1 MNTVKSI
8 LVCCG
13 NYPTKDDPVYSFVEQ
28 LVIAFAKLGIQM
40 IVVAPQ
46 SVTKC
51 FLRKVPLHPKYRVI
65 QNEGA
70 APIEVYQP
78 YTISLGRRFAFLN
91 RFFKKIS
98 MGRVLNNLHTKPDLC
113 YGHFWYYAFA
123 LYDYAKSNNI
133 PLFVASGE
141 ASIEKE
147 VHSSYNEMGSFLNY
161 YKGVFFASSKNKKES
176 MNLHFL
182 TKQKNLVIPNAIN
195 PAAFY
200 KKNKNKLRDEYSIS
214 RDFFIVVFVG
224 SFIDR
229 KGPNRVADAL
239 KKLDDDNIKVFFI
252 GREQDGR
259 KLNFCYKGTL
269 LKECIPHEKLVDYLN
284 MADVFVLP
292 TLAEGCCNAIIE
304 AMACGLPIISSN
316 CEFNDDILDES
327 CAIQINP
334 ESVDDIAKAIR
345 AVYDNQN
352 LRNKMG
358 EAALQ
363 KASSMTI
370 EKRANAILSFMSECI
385 GRG

>member
-1 MNTVKSI
+1 
-8 LVCCG
+8 
-13 NYPTKDDPVYSFVEQ
+13 
-28 LVIAFAKLGIQM
+28 
-40 IVVAPQ
+40 
-46 SVTKC
+46 
-51 FLRKVPLHPKYRVI
+51 
-65 QNEGA
+65 
-70 APIEVYQP
+70 
-78 YTISLGRRFAFLN
+78 
-91 RFFKKIS
+91 
-98 MGRVLNNLHTKPDLC
+98 
-113 YGHFWYYAFA
+113 
-123 LYDYAKSNNI
+123 
-133 PLFVASGE
+133 
-141 ASIEKE
+141 
-147 VHSSYNEMGSFLNY
+147 
-161 YKGVFFASSKNKKES
+161 